1 MAFLEKLEISGF
13 RSVRKAE
20 LEIRPVNVMIGANG
34 AGKSNLVSFFE
45 MLNAS
50 VWGETGLQNYIIR
63 LGGASRLLHYGPKR
77 TRDIF
82 SHLHFRANDGL
93 IEYAINLTDGGED
106 SLIFMFEIV
115 NVLKDGTIQPD
126 SIRSTGHRQSFLSK
140 FRLRNS
146 VIRQQPIEAAQLDV
160 QHFLKNCR
168 IYHFNDT
175 TPESPLRR
183 RSGMDETT
191 YLRAD
196 GGNLPAYL
204 FYLQENFA
212 DSYRRIVQT
221 LQQLLPWF
229 EGFYLEPEKDSL
241 VLRCHAAGHT
251 EYPLTVGQI
260 SDGSLR
266 LMALVT
272 LLRQPAERRP
282 QLIILDEPELGLH
295 PAAEATIARLI
306 QGVAAENGQ
315 VLVATQSAT
324 FLSNFEPEDVVVVE
338 NEGGESKFT
347 RHTSAELADWLKRY
361 SLGEVWQKNL
371 IGGRP

>member
-1 MAFLEKLEISGF
+1 MAFLEKIQISGF
-13 RSVRKAE
+13 RSLRQAE

-34 AGKSNLVSFFE
+34 AGKSNLVSFFQ
-45 MLNAS
+45 MLKAS
-50 VWGETGLQNYIIR
+50 VWGETGLQDFIIQQ
-63 LGGASRLLHYGPKR
+63 GGASRLLHYGPKR
-77 TRDIF
+77 TKNI
-82 SHLHFRANDGL
+82 SALLQFRATEGIIGYEFDLTHAGEDGL
-93 IEYAINLTDGGED
+93 IYTSELVSFQTDGA
-106 SLIFMFEIV
+106 L
-115 NVLKDGTIQPD
+115 QPEKI
-126 SIRSTGHRQSFLSK
+126 SWGGHRQSFLSK
-140 FRLRNS
+140 S
-146 VIRQQPIEAAQLDV
+146 YPPEAKAQRIL
-160 QHFLKNCR
+160 QRFLNGCR

-183 RSGMDETT
+183 RSALDETT

-204 FYLQENFA
+204 FYLRENFTDA
-212 DSYRRIVQT
+212 YRRIVQT

-241 VLRCHAAGHT
+241 VLRCQAAGHT
-251 EYPLTVGQI
+251 DYPLTVGQI

-282 QLIILDEPELGLH
+282 PLIILDEPELGLH
-295 PAAEATIARLI
+295 PAAEAAIARLI
-306 QGVAAENGQ
+306 QSVAAEKGQ

-324 FLSNFEPEDVVVVE
+324 FLNNFEPEDIVVVE
-338 NEGGESKFT
+338 NEGGESKFA
-347 RHTSAELADWLKRY
+347 RHTKEELAGWLKRY